1 MSFIFVVIGRLNFGH
16 FASFFYFRSIVIF
29 FFFFAKRQNFFDF
42 IRNCELIFGRWCLY
56 HTNWFLTENA
66 IILYMNS
73 TANPANYFTLIKMI
87 KGTNNGSS
95 KSLVISKLCW
105 FLALVFKDLSSHA
118 YQ

>member
-1 MSFIFVVIGRLNFGH
+1 MHQSPASEFWSFG
-16 FASFFYFRSIVIF
+16 IVFLFSVHRIF
-29 FFFFAKRQNFFDF
+29 FFLQSHK
-42 IRNCELIFGRWCLY
+42 NCEFIFGRWCLY

-87 KGTNNGSS
+87 KGTNNESS